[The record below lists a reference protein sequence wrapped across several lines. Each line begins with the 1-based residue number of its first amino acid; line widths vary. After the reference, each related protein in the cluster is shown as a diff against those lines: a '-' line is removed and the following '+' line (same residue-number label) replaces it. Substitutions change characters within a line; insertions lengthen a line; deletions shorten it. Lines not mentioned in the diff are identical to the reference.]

1 MARNRKLIIMTLVLC
16 AVTAAVYYRAAFFP
30 FCVMDDNDYAIGNA
44 YIREGWSLNSIKWA
58 FTTLHA
64 SNWHPLT
71 WLSLLTDS
79 QLFGMNPMGF
89 HVVNVLFH
97 ILSSALLFLL
107 FHYMTGAFWR
117 SALVAALFALHP
129 LHVESVAWISER
141 KDVLSAFFL
150 TLTLLLYTGYLKGGR
165 RRVYFAA
172 LAVFAL
178 GLMAK
183 PMLVTLPALLLLLD
197 YWPFLRSGSAPLAG
211 AELSGAKGLNA
222 VSTGKLLVE
231 KVPFLALAAISS
243 IVTIY
248 AQQSGDAVAPLK
260 SIPLLE
266 RIANSLQSYLLY
278 AGDLL
283 LPHDLAIFYQFA
295 PVSAWK
301 AGGALLLLSGALFL
315 AFRKR
320 SSFPYLLTGLLWYLV
335 MLLPVIGLIQ
345 VGAQARAD
353 RYSYLPSIGLF
364 VIASWGGADLAA
376 RFPKLRGAAI
386 GAALASVLLCAI
398 GSSLQ
403 LTYWKSNVTLFSHAL
418 AVTQEESCLARARM
432 GLAYDAEG
440 RPDLAVGEYQEAL
453 KIDPETSSVHL
464 RLGIALGRLGRME
477 EAVDHFRAELR
488 VRPRLPEAHYDLALA
503 LHKIGRVPQAISQYK
518 EALALEPD
526 DTSCHDNLGLALL
539 QQGNF
544 DEAIQHFNEE
554 LRLNPGLTQAS
565 SNLQFALSQKSRSA
579 R

>member
-1 MARNRKLIIMTLVLC
+1 MASNRQLVIMTLILG
-16 AVTAAVYYRAAFFP
+16 AITAAVYYQAAFFP
-30 FCVMDDNDYAIGNA
+30 FCVIDDSDYAIGNA
-44 YIREGWSLNSIKWA
+44 YVREGLSLNSIKWA

-89 HVVNVLFH
+89 HVVNVLLH

-141 KDVLSAFFL
+141 KDVLSALFL
-150 TLTLLLYTGYLKGGR
+150 MLTLLLYTSYLKGGR
-165 RRVYFAA
+165 RSRYFAA

-197 YWPFLRSGSAPLAG
+197 YWPFRRTGFSPLAG
-211 AELSGAKGLNA
+211 GKGSGGAGLNA
-222 VSTGKLLVE
+222 VSAGELLVE
-231 KVPFLALAAISS
+231 KVPFLALALISS
-243 IVTIY
+243 MVTIY
-248 AQQSGDAVAPLK
+248 AQKNGDAMVPLQ
-260 SIPLLE
+260 SIPVLL
-266 RIANSLQSYLLY
+266 RIGNSLQSYLLY
-278 AGDLL
+278 LGNLL

-301 AGGALLLLSGALFL
+301 AGGALLLLVGALFP
-315 AFRKR
+315 AFQKR
-320 SSFPYLLTGLLWYLV
+320 SAYPYLLTGLLWFLV

-345 VGAQARAD
+345 VGAQAMAD

-364 VIASWGGADLAA
+364 ASASWGGADLAA
-376 RFPKLRGAAI
+376 SFPKLRGAVI
-386 GAALASVLLCAI
+386 GAAVLSVLSCAA
-398 GSSLQ
+398 GSYLQ
-403 LTYWKSNVTLFSHAL
+403 LSYWKDNVTLFSHAL
-418 AVTQEESCLARARM
+418 AVTHEESSLARARM
-432 GLAYDAEG
+432 GLAYDAQG
-440 RPDLAVGEYQEAL
+440 RPDLAVGEYLEAL

-464 RLGIALGRLGRME
+464 RLGIALERLGRTE
-477 EAVDHFRAELR
+477 QAVEHFRAELR
-488 VRPRLPEAHYDLALA
+488 VRPQLPEGHYDLALA
-503 LHKIGRVPQAISQYK
+503 LHKIGKVPQAISEYK

-526 DTSCHDNLGLALL
+526 DASCHDHLGLALL

-544 DEAIQHFNEE
+544 DEAIEHFNEE
-554 LRLNPGLTQAS
+554 LRLNPGLSQAS